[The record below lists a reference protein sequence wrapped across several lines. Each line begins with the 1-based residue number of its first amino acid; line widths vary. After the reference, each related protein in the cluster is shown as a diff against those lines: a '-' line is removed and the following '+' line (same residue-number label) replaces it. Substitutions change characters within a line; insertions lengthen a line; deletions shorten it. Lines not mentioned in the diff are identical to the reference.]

1 MTVPDFSQ
9 PQRLRVLEVGHQQL
23 VDQLAEMVVSMRE
36 MRDCMSKGEGRMS
49 AIEVELKTNSATTTE
64 VRDILSTARGAFRL
78 FGWIGMAVKWL
89 GGIAGA
95 IGALYV
101 AAYSITHGKPPSP

>member
-1 MTVPDFSQ
+1 VPEPSQ

-23 VDQLAEMVVSMRE
+23 VEQLAEMVVSMRD

-49 AIEVELKTNSATTTE
+49 AIEAELKMNSATTAE

-78 FGWIGMAVKWL
+78 FGWIGVAVKWL
-89 GGIAGA
+89 GVIAA
-95 IGALYV
+95 TISALYV
-101 AAYSITHGKPPSP
+101 AAYTVTHGKPPSP